1 MLIEIVKI
9 TNDSNTHHSVLI
21 KQQSEQKLSKKNVLF
36 ISSLGWS
43 SSALEIFM
51 TDEFKKFENNSST
64 KDKSG

>member
-36 ISSLGWS
+36 ISCLGWS

>member
-36 ISSLGWS
+36 ISCLG
-43 SSALEIFM
+43 
-51 TDEFKKFENNSST
+51 
-64 KDKSG
+64 